1 MKQKRTAAY
10 RFRVGTES
18 AKFRKAY
25 HDELG
30 RLRLAYRITE
40 LREKCGLTQA
50 QLAAKVGTTQAGI
63 SRLENPNY
71 RNYSLTT
78 LEKVAAALGARLRVE
93 LTEESR
99 AA

>member
-1 MKQKRTAAY
+1 MKKKRTAAY
-10 RFRVGTES
+10 RFRISMES

-25 HDELG
+25 DDELG

-50 QLAAKVGTTQAGI
+50 QLAEKVGTTQAGI
-63 SRLENPNY
+63 SRLENPSY

-78 LEKVAAALGARLRVE
+78 LDKVAAALGARLKVE
-93 LTEESR
+93 LEEAPK